1 MEEGEGGTEDG
12 KREARI
18 DSGQRS
24 KFHPS
29 FHSQLMPIETVDL
42 TTDGRTD
49 GRRKCFSWQVPN
61 LPPSLSFSQNEAF
74 IHSLAGFPP
83 NGCTDGLSIRSL
95 GQCIIAIF
103 GQDIPSD

>member
-49 GRRKCFSWQVPN
+49 GGSAFLGKFLIS
-61 LPPSLSFSQNEAF
+61 LPLLLSK
-74 IHSLAGFPP
+74 
-83 NGCTDGLSIRSL
+83 
-95 GQCIIAIF
+95 
-103 GQDIPSD
+103 